1 MKPISLLNLAMI
13 SAAIAIVTIGCTPKV
28 YVIDRQTVLEDEAA
42 GEWPQ
47 FEKDLSPKS
56 AARSPTPFSKTKTT
70 AHKAKLYNILNGEL
84 VSKNTAAPLS
94 GAAAPGPVRPAPKST
109 EPKK

>member
-1 MKPISLLNLAMI
+1 MKIMSLLNLAI
-13 SAAIAIVTIGCTPKV
+13 VFAAMGMLAIGCTPKI
-28 YVIDRQTVLEDEAA
+28 YVVDRQTVLEDEAA

-47 FEKDLSPKS
+47 FEKDLLPKS
-56 AARSPTPFSKTKTT
+56 AARSPAPFSKTKTT

-84 VSKNTAAPLS
+84 VSENADAPLP
-94 GAAAPGPVRPAPKST
+94 GAAALGPVRSAPKST

>member
-1 MKPISLLNLAMI
+1 MKPISLLNLAMV
-13 SAAIAIVTIGCTPKV
+13 SAAIGIVTIGCTPKV

-47 FEKDLSPKS
+47 FEKDLLPKS

-84 VSKNTAAPLS
+84 VSENAAAPLPE
-94 GAAAPGPVRPAPKST
+94 AAAPGRMRSTPKSA

>member
-1 MKPISLLNLAMI
+1 MKMTSLLNLLTVFGTIGIIAM
-13 SAAIAIVTIGCTPKV
+13 GCTPKV

-47 FEKDLSPKS
+47 FEKDLLPKS
-56 AARSPTPFSKTKTT
+56 AARSPTPFFKTKTT

-84 VSKNTAAPLS
+84 VSENAASPVS
-94 GAAAPGPVRPAPKST
+94 GATAPELVRSVPKST
-109 EPKK
+109 ELKK